1 MKITQI
7 RLVFCLLA
15 VIFMSSCVSTK
26 KISVRHQK
34 INKVV
39 STAQTFIGTPYRYG
53 GTTRKGM
60 DCSALLMNSYQIID
74 VALPRTAK
82 AQSDFGK
89 KVSINNL
96 EPGDLVFFAR
106 KKGRRKVT
114 HAGMVTAV
122 KKNDE
127 IRFIHASSSRGVIES
142 NLLSKYYRGVFVKAR
157 RPVN

>member
-7 RLVFCLLA
+7 RLTFYLLT
-15 VIFMSSCVSTK
+15 VIFMSSCASTK
-26 KISVRHQK
+26 KMSVRQQK
-34 INKVV
+34 INKVI

-60 DCSALLMNSYQIID
+60 DCSALLMNSYQTID

-89 KVSINNL
+89 KVSISNL
-96 EPGDLVFFAR
+96 QPGDLVFFAR

-114 HAGMVTAV
+114 HAGMVTKV
-122 KKNDE
+122 KGKDD
-127 IRFIHASSSRGVIES
+127 IRFIHASSSRGVIEN

>member
-7 RLVFCLLA
+7 RLTFYLLA
-15 VIFMSSCVSTK
+15 VIFMSSCASTK
-26 KISVRHQK
+26 VMSVRQQK

-60 DCSALLMNSYQIID
+60 DCSALLMNSYQTID

-89 KVSINNL
+89 KVSISNL
-96 EPGDLVFFAR
+96 QPGDLVFFAR

-122 KKNDE
+122 KGKDD
-127 IRFIHASSSRGVIES
+127 IRFIHASSSRGVIEN

-157 RPVN
+157 RPIN

>member
-1 MKITQI
+1 MAERQGKEWIA
-7 RLVFCLLA
+7 LLW
-15 VIFMSSCVSTK
+15 
-26 KISVRHQK
+26 
-34 INKVV
+34 
-39 STAQTFIGTPYRYG
+39 
-53 GTTRKGM
+53 
-60 DCSALLMNSYQIID
+60 LMNSYQTID

-89 KVSINNL
+89 KVSISNL
-96 EPGDLVFFAR
+96 QPGDLVFFAR

-122 KKNDE
+122 KGKDD
-127 IRFIHASSSRGVIES
+127 IRFIHAFSSRGVIEN